1 MSLSAG
7 SDCGRSILKTLD
19 PTVDEPKTMTTA
31 EQGATTRVLPPNRRK
46 VYLVSFAFT
55 AGWYVTI
62 LTLASLGDTN
72 CSIEDCELVVTILA
86 WALWT
91 PPLFM
96 PFACGL
102 LLRPTG
108 TPKRSVKVIGS
119 ALTAGTAVI
128 ALIVFS
134 WINELTATPG
144 GGNEANAQALTV
156 GLMYSLLPVLGAGY
170 LLVGLGSLIRR
181 ARASR

>member
-1 MSLSAG
+1 
-7 SDCGRSILKTLD
+7 
-19 PTVDEPKTMTTA
+19 MTTA

-91 PPLFM
+91 PVLIL

-102 LLRPTG
+102 LLSPTG
-108 TPKRSVKVIGS
+108 SPRRSVRLIGA

-128 ALIVFS
+128 ALTVFS
-134 WINELTATPG
+134 WINALTATPG
-144 GGNEANAQALTV
+144 GGNESNAQALMV
-156 GLMYSLLPVLGAGY
+156 ALMYLLLPALGVGY
-170 LLVGLGSLIRR
+170 LLVGLGSWVRR
-181 ARASR
+181 GRLHGSVGPTSK